1 MSRPSRSVCVEAWG
15 ISAGEPKR
23 NKWGIILLYG
33 EEGGKGGSF
42 NSSGPRVSI
51 SLLGDE
57 RALPFRIHVE
67 NLCICANFFATY
79 SGTAEWHKI
88 RMKKG
93 YRKRV
98 VLPYYIY

>member
-1 MSRPSRSVCVEAWG
+1 MCVEAWG
-15 ISAGEPKR
+15 ISAGERKR

-57 RALPFRIHVE
+57 GALSFRIHVR
-67 NLCICANFFATY
+67 NFCICANFCATH
-79 SGTAEWHKI
+79 ADVEE
-88 RMKKG
+88 
-93 YRKRV
+93 V
-98 VLPYYIY
+98 